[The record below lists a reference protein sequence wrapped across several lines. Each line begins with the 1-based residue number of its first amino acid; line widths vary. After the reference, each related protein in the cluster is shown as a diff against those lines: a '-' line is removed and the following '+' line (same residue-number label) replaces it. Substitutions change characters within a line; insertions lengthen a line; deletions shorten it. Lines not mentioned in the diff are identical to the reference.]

1 MKLHLYWRVFVCF
14 LAVSGLAL
22 SASAQVPVSSVSG
35 KSAVIAGERVS
46 TWLLRN
52 VEPGADLTALQWRV
66 SSERVL
72 QQRLRSAVIESLGT
86 MPVASLLSRLP
97 MTGRLSLAHPDA
109 HWLEAAMQED
119 PVLGMGDTLQLFP
132 RPTLLAVLNEG
143 GDICL
148 VPHRPGALAR
158 DYLQACAGSL
168 ADDQVDVAWIAQ
180 PDGRVSLAG
189 VAAWSAEAQ
198 DEPGPGAWL
207 WSPARRAHISK
218 ATSGNVARLLATQ
231 APPDN
236 LLPELGLTPRSVQ
249 WPASWTPSPVPR
261 NLPLSSSDWGEVG
274 LLQTPSARMESAG
287 AVRLRI
293 SAGWPYTQATS
304 MLQPLD
310 WLEMGFRYTDIEN
323 QLYGASIAGSQ
334 TYKDKSLDLKL
345 RLLEEDG
352 NIPQLALGMRD
363 IGGTGLFSGE
373 YLVASKRWG
382 NWDASAGLGWGYM
395 GGRGN
400 IASPLGFLGNSYKS
414 RGTADVGQGGAVN
427 SNGMFHGPV
436 APFGGVQWNSPYQNW
451 VFKAELDG
459 NDYRNEPFGT
469 NLQASSPFNWG
480 LVYRYSPSVDLSLA
494 WERGD
499 RVVFGLNLHGSMD
512 KMEVPKVLDPVLPR
526 VQPLPTVAPTV
537 VVSSPP
543 ASAQSW
549 SSTAQQITRYTD
561 WQVLEIDQQFSTLT
575 LTLATDDAVF
585 VNERVERAITVLHSM
600 APLTVKRFVLNLQQR
615 GIAMSRVEVDRSE
628 WVAQHTGA
636 QAPSLR
642 LPSKQLSP
650 GSLPQTV
657 ARDMPAYE
665 ASGQG
670 NTKLTIGPSYNQIL
684 GGPDSFLL
692 YEIGVQAHI
701 DKHFTPSTWLA
712 GNFNARLL
720 DNYEGFKYD
729 APSNLPRVRTY
740 AREFV
745 TTARFTMPGMQ
756 LTHVEDLGGGHYAS
770 VYGGMLEDMY
780 GGFGAEW
787 LYRPWK
793 GKLAFGMDINHVQQR
808 DFAENLKFRDY
819 QVDTGHATLY
829 WDTGWNDV
837 QVKLS
842 AGQYLAGDV
851 GATFDFK
858 RVFKNGTA
866 LGVWATK
873 TNVSAEQFGEG
884 SFDKGIYMS
893 IPFDVL
899 LPKSAPGT
907 ANVVWSPLT
916 RDGGAKL
923 NRSVSLF
930 DFTSQRDARSW
941 SQSSRPS
948 RSENRFVSAQDNS
961 TVEPEAGENLWQYTG
976 SSSSA
981 LGRGIA
987 GVPAST
993 WAWGGAL
1000 ILGSSLLDNKLD
1012 QWALN
1017 HQGGNWDRAAAI
1029 TNGLPLALAAGTGIL
1044 FTGIAGDDSAAT
1056 AKTSL
1061 TAAAYTMGGNLLTK
1075 YAVGRARPADE
1086 LGNGSFTGLTPSAA
1100 QSSFGSNHV
1109 ALAFAL
1115 VTPFAKQSDSPWLYG
1130 LAASTAV
1137 GRIQSREHWL
1147 SDTVAGGLLG
1157 YAIGSLTYEQQRGG
1171 KRTVRLSATPQ
1182 SVDASWS
1189 F

>member
-1 MKLHLYWRVFVCF
+1 MKLNLSWRVSVCF
-14 LAVSGLAL
+14 LAVSGFAM
-22 SASAQVPVSSVSG
+22 SVSAQVLASAPSSKLAIVP
-35 KSAVIAGERVS
+35 GERLS
-46 TWLLRN
+46 AWLLRN
-52 VEPGADLTALQWRV
+52 AEPGSDLTALQWRV
-66 SSERVL
+66 SSERGP
-72 QQRLRSAVIESLGT
+72 QQRLRAAVMESLG
-86 MPVASLLSRLP
+86 PLAVSSFVSRLN

-109 HWLEAAMQED
+109 HWLEAAMQQD
-119 PVLGMGDTLQLFP
+119 PVLGNGDTLQLLP
-132 RPTLLAVLNEG
+132 RPTLVAVLNE
-143 GDICL
+143 DAEICL
-148 VPHRPGALAR
+148 LPHRPGAFAR
-158 DYLQACAGSL
+158 DYLQACASGTV
-168 ADDQVDVAWIAQ
+168 DQAWIAQ

-189 VAAWSAEAQ
+189 VAAWSADAQ

-207 WSPARRAHISK
+207 WAPTRLAHISK

-231 APPDN
+231 APPEA
-236 LLPELGLTPRSVQ
+236 LLSELGQSARSVT
-249 WPASWTPSPVPR
+249 WPTAWAPSSPPR
-261 NLPLSSSDWGEVG
+261 DLQLTSSDWGEVG
-274 LLQTPSARMESAG
+274 LLQTPSARMEPAG
-287 AVRLRI
+287 ALRLRI
-293 SAGWPYTQATS
+293 SAGWPYTRATS
-304 MLQPLD
+304 MFQPLD
-310 WLEMGFRYTDIEN
+310 WLEFGFRYTDIQN
-323 QLYGASIAGSQ
+323 QLYGPAEFSGSQ

-345 RLLEEDG
+345 RLLQEDG
-352 NIPQLALGMRD
+352 SIPQLALGMRD

-400 IASPLGFLGNSYKS
+400 IASPLGFLGDSYKS
-414 RGTADVGQGGAVN
+414 RGTADVGQGGTVN

-480 LVYRYSPSVDLSLA
+480 LVYRYSPTIDMSLA
-494 WERGD
+494 LERGD

-526 VQPLPTVAPTV
+526 VLPMPTATVAPA
-537 VVSSPP
+537 SPP
-543 ASAQSW
+543 SW
-549 SSTAQQITRYTD
+549 SHLAQEIAKYTD
-561 WQVLEIDQQFSTLT
+561 WQVLDMDQQFSTLT
-575 LTLATDDAVF
+575 ITLATDEAVF
-585 VNERVERAITVLHSM
+585 VNERVQRAMTVLHSL
-600 APLTVKRFVLNLQQR
+600 APLSVKHFVLNLQKR
-615 GIAMSRVEVDRSE
+615 GIALSSIAVDRSE

-642 LPSKQLSP
+642 LSAEQLYP
-650 GSLPQTV
+650 GSLEQAA
-657 ARDMPAYE
+657 AREAPAYE

-670 NTKLTIGPSYNQIL
+670 DTKVLIGPSYNQIL
-684 GGPDSFLL
+684 GGPSSFLL

-712 GNFNARLL
+712 GNFNARIL
-720 DNYEGFKYD
+720 DNYEGFKFD
-729 APSNLPRVRTY
+729 GPSNLPRVRTY
-740 AREFV
+740 AREYV
-745 TTARFTMPGMQ
+745 TNARFTMPAMQ

-770 VYGGMLEDMY
+770 VYGGMLEEMF
-780 GGFGAEW
+780 GGVGAEW
-787 LYRPWK
+787 LYRPWQ
-793 GKLAFGMDINHVQQR
+793 GKWAFGVDVNHVQQR

-842 AGQYLAGDV
+842 AGQYLAGDT

-884 SFDKGIYMS
+884 SFDKGIYMT

-923 NRSVSLF
+923 GRGVALF
-930 DFTSQRDARSW
+930 DFTSQRDSRSW

-948 RSENRFVSAQDNS
+948 KAENRFVSAQDNS
-961 TVEPEAGENLWQYTG
+961 YVEPEAGENLWQYTG

-1012 QWALN
+1012 QWAVN
-1017 HQGGNWDRAAAI
+1017 HQGGSWDRAAAI
-1029 TNGLPLALAAGTGIL
+1029 ANGIPLALAAGTGVL
-1044 FTGIAGDDSAAT
+1044 FTGIAGDDAAAT
-1056 AKTSL
+1056 AKTAL

-1086 LGNGSFTGLTPSAA
+1086 LGNSSFAGFTPTAA
-1100 QSSFGSNHV
+1100 QSSFASNHV
-1109 ALAFAL
+1109 ALAYAL
-1115 VTPFAKQSDSPWLYG
+1115 VTPFAKQSDNPWLYG
-1130 LAASTAV
+1130 LAGFTAV

-1147 SDTVAGGLLG
+1147 SDTVAGGLMG
-1157 YAIGSLTYEQQRGG
+1157 YAIGSLTYEQQLGG
-1171 KRTVRLSATPQ
+1171 KRTVRLSATTQ

>member
-1 MKLHLYWRVFVCF
+1 M
-14 LAVSGLAL
+14 
-22 SASAQVPVSSVSG
+22 VSG
-35 KSAVIAGERVS
+35 KGTVIPGERLS
-46 TWLLRN
+46 NWLLRN
-52 VEPGADLTALQWRV
+52 AEPGTDLTALQWRV
-66 SSERVL
+66 SSERGP
-72 QQRLRSAVIESLGT
+72 QERLRTAVIESLG
-86 MPVASLLSRLP
+86 PVAVSSLLSRLP

-109 HWLEAAMQED
+109 HWLEAAVQED
-119 PVLGMGDTLQLFP
+119 PVLGMGDTLRILP
-132 RPTLLAVLNEG
+132 RPSMVAVLSEVG
-143 GDICL
+143 EICL
-148 VPHRPGALAR
+148 VPHRPGAYAK
-158 DYLQACAGSL
+158 DYLQVCAGNVKL
-168 ADDQVDVAWIAQ
+168 ANGPVDTAWIAQ
-180 PDGRVSLAG
+180 PDGRVSVAG
-189 VAAWSAEAQ
+189 VAPWSSQAQ

-207 WSPARRAHISK
+207 WTPARQARISK
-218 ATSGNVARLLATQ
+218 ATSGNLARLLATQ
-231 APPDN
+231 APPED
-236 LLPELGLTPRSVQ
+236 LLPELGPAARTVSWPTAWDASAAPRD
-249 WPASWTPSPVPR
+249 
-261 NLPLSSSDWGEVG
+261 LPLTASDWGEVG
-274 LLQTPSARMESAG
+274 LLQTPSARMEPAG
-287 AVRLRI
+287 AVRLMI
-293 SAGWPYTQATS
+293 SAGWPYTRATS

-310 WLEMGFRYTDIEN
+310 WLEFGFRYTDIQN
-323 QLYGASIAGSQ
+323 QLYGANIAGSQ

-345 RLLEEDG
+345 RLLQEDG
-352 NIPQLALGMRD
+352 NMPQLALGMRD

-382 NWDASAGLGWGYM
+382 NWDTSAGLGWGYM

-400 IASPLGFLGNSYKS
+400 IASPLGFLGDSYKS
-414 RGTADVGQGGAVN
+414 RGTADVGQGGTVS

-436 APFGGVQWNSPYQNW
+436 APFCGVQWNSPYQNW

-459 NDYRNEPFGT
+459 NDYRNEPYGT

-480 LVYRYSPSVDLSLA
+480 LVYRYSPTIDMSLA

-526 VQPLPTVAPTV
+526 VQPLPTAAVPLMPNSAPT
-537 VVSSPP
+537 
-543 ASAQSW
+543 W
-549 SSTAQQITRYTD
+549 SNTAQEITKFTD
-561 WQVLEIDQQFSTLT
+561 WQVLELDQQFSTLNV
-575 LTLATDDAVF
+575 TLATDEAVF
-585 VNERVERAITVLHSM
+585 ANERVERAITVLHSL
-600 APLTVKRFVLNLQQR
+600 APQSFKRFVLNLQQR
-615 GIAMSRVEVDRSE
+615 GIAMSRVAVDRAE

-642 LPSKQLSP
+642 LPAEQLYP
-650 GSLPQTV
+650 GSLEPSAAREAPTYV
-657 ARDMPAYE
+657 AAGLSD
-665 ASGQG
+665 
-670 NTKLTIGPSYNQIL
+670 TKVTIGPSYNQIL

-692 YEIGVQAHI
+692 YEIGVQARI

-712 GNFNARLL
+712 GNFNARIL
-720 DNYEGFKYD
+720 DNYEGFKFD
-729 APSNLPRVRTY
+729 GPSNLPRVRTY

-745 TTARFTMPGMQ
+745 TTARYTMPGMQ

-770 VYGGMLEDMY
+770 VYGGMLEEMF
-780 GGFGAEW
+780 GGVGAEW
-787 LYRPWK
+787 LYRPWQ
-793 GKLAFGMDINHVQQR
+793 GKWAFGVDVNHVQQR

-842 AGQYLAGDV
+842 AGQYLAGDT

-866 LGVWATK
+866 LGLWATK

-884 SFDKGIYMS
+884 SFDKGIYMT

-923 NRSVSLF
+923 GRGVALF
-930 DFTSQRDARSW
+930 DFTSQRDSRSW

-948 RSENRFVSAQDNS
+948 KAENRFVSAQDNS
-961 TVEPEAGENLWQYTG
+961 YVEPEAGENLWQYTG

-987 GVPAST
+987 AVPAST

-1000 ILGSSLLDNKLD
+1000 ILGSSLLDNKVD
-1012 QWALN
+1012 QWAVN
-1017 HQGGNWDRAAAI
+1017 HQGGNWDRAASIA
-1029 TNGLPLALAAGTGIL
+1029 NGLPLALAAGTGIL
-1044 FTGIAGDDSAAT
+1044 FTGIAGDDAAAT
-1056 AKTSL
+1056 AKTAL

-1086 LGNGSFTGLTPSAA
+1086 LGNSSFTGFTPTAA
-1100 QSSFGSNHV
+1100 QSSFASNHV
-1109 ALAFAL
+1109 ALAYAL
-1115 VTPFAKQSDSPWLYG
+1115 VTPFAKQSDNPWLYG
-1130 LAASTAV
+1130 LAGFTAV

-1147 SDTVAGGLLG
+1147 SDTVAGGLMG
-1157 YAIGSLTYEQQRGG
+1157 YAIGSLTYEQQLGG
-1171 KRTVRLSATPQ
+1171 KRSVRLSATTQ